1 MLNSQHLDVGFS
13 ASRCCIL
20 LHVAFCYMLHFAA
33 SELQVKR
40 WIYRN
45 LICPF
50 GRICLFPL
58 VGIVCGFSANLFV
71 AFPQSCLWVCR
82 RFICG
87 FPTDLFV
94 GLPQI
99 CLWVCRKL
107 VCVFPAHLF
116 AAFPHTG
123 IID

>member
-1 MLNSQHLDVGFS
+1 MS
-13 ASRCCIL
+13 
-20 LHVAFCYMLHFAA
+20 HFGT

-71 AFPQSCLWVCR
+71 GLPQIYLWVCR

-87 FPTDLFV
+87 FAAD
-94 GLPQI
+94 
-99 CLWVCRKL
+99 
-107 VCVFPAHLF
+107 LF

>member
-1 MLNSQHLDVGFS
+1 MS
-13 ASRCCIL
+13 
-20 LHVAFCYMLHFAA
+20 HFGT

-58 VGIVCGFSANLFV
+58 VGIVCGFSA
-71 AFPQSCLWVCR
+71 
-82 RFICG
+82 I
-87 FPTDLFV
+87 LFV

-99 CLWVCRKL
+99 YLWVSHRFICGFAADLFAAFPQIYLWVCRKL